1 MGNIEMT
8 SPETLYLNMRINA
21 LEKEVIKMAELNTQM
36 AFALLDMQRRIREKD
51 NEKGTV
57 ESQGFDAMEALSIF
71 NETEEKKVVNH

>member
-1 MGNIEMT
+1 MT

-51 NEKGTV
+51 NEKETV

>member
-36 AFALLDMQRRIREKD
+36 AIALLDMQRRIREKD
-51 NEKGTV
+51 NEKGTIN
-57 ESQGFDAMEALSIF
+57 SQGFDAMEALSIF
-71 NETEEKKVVNH
+71 NETGEKKAANQ

>member
-1 MGNIEMT
+1 MT

>member
-1 MGNIEMT
+1 MT

-71 NETEEKKVVNH
+71 SETEEKKVVNH